1 MLISPDLS
9 KVHWLTFS
17 VAVIESTKKAGVAQK
32 EAFLKEADKRAKV
45 IFDKADANRDKKI
58 AFEGIKNKKMI
69 IEKAACEPC
78 GICQMLFRV

>member
-9 KVHWLTFS
+9 KVHWLTFP

-58 AFEGIKNKKMI
+58 AFEGIKNKKNDHWKGSLWTMWN
-69 IEKAACEPC
+69 
-78 GICQMLFRV
+78 F